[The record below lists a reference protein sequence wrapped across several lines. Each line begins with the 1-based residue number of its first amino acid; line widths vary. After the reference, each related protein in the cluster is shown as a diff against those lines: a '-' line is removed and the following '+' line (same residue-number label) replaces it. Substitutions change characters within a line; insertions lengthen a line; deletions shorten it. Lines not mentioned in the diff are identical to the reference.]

1 MTEIIALWQDFLNFF
16 VVENLGFFYNV
27 FCSGGINE
35 EDPWNEKDNR
45 ENAIMAF
52 FRDHFAVA
60 LNKTYVKILVLWLF
74 LGYLFVS
81 GWAVSNLKE
90 GLERKRLSRDDSY
103 SVPFYNMDE
112 KYFREYPYRVNV
124 SWAVMV
130 HRTSTHIQMA
140 MLLTKMITIFEVY
153 FHVHHVIEIFHFRW
167 LLVANTI
174 ILIRRSKMIY

>member
-1 MTEIIALWQDFLNFF
+1 MVFHNNLLFNFF
-16 VVENLGFFYNV
+16 IENLGFLYNV

-35 EDPWNEKDNR
+35 DDPLNEKDNR

-81 GWAVSNLKE
+81 GWAVSNLQE
-90 GLERKRLSRDDSY
+90 GLERKRLSRYDSY
-103 SVPFYNMDE
+103 SVTFYNMED

-124 SWAVMV
+124 S
-130 HRTSTHIQMA
+130 RNI
-140 MLLTKMITIFEVY
+140 K
-153 FHVHHVIEIFHFRW
+153 
-167 LLVANTI
+167 I
-174 ILIRRSKMIY
+174 IKTYTPI

>member
-1 MTEIIALWQDFLNFF
+1 MTRFFNCF

-124 SWAVMV
+124 S
-130 HRTSTHIQMA
+130 
-140 MLLTKMITIFEVY
+140 
-153 FHVHHVIEIFHFRW
+153 
-167 LLVANTI
+167 
-174 ILIRRSKMIY
+174 